1 MANDAGIISER
12 SSRSVKETMNQL
24 EAVLRSKGITIF
36 VRIDHAGEAK
46 KAGLVLRPTELLIFG
61 SPKGGTPVMQAA
73 PTAAI
78 DLPLKALAWEDPKGT
93 VWLSYNDPALLARR
107 FGLTEAQ
114 VAPVAVI
121 GALVE
126 QALK

>member
-1 MANDAGIISER
+1 
-12 SSRSVKETMNQL
+12 
-24 EAVLRSKGITIF
+24 
-36 VRIDHAGEAK
+36 
-46 KAGLVLRPTELLIFG
+46 VLRPTELLIFG

>member
-1 MANDAGIISER
+1 MANDGGIISER